1 MRLITSFL
9 LFPMACVGFFLITGL
24 VMLIFV
30 RRGTQAVQDSM
41 QRIETLQQKIPATE
55 YADGITP
62 SDPGNAENAALQP
75 CTACGGSNPPGAA
88 VCQYCGRKL

>member
-24 VMLIFV
+24 VMLILV

-41 QRIETLQQKIPATE
+41 QRIETLPQKIPSVD
-55 YADGITP
+55 YASDSIP
-62 SDPGNAENAALQP
+62 SDTGKAENVALQP
-75 CTACGGSNPPGAA
+75 CPACGGSNPPGAA
-88 VCQYCGRKL
+88 ACQYCGRKL